1 MSPTIFRPEDPAF
14 IADPYPALAQLR
26 DGPAVVRHEE
36 TDHWLVP
43 RWEDV
48 NRVLRDR
55 RFGRTYLH
63 VATHEEM
70 GRTPPP
76 DAHAP
81 FWRVVQNGILDM
93 EPPDHTRV
101 RTLVNR
107 AFSARMVE
115 AQRAPIRRIMD
126 RLADAIVGAGEVD
139 LLAEIAEPL
148 PVEIIAELLGIPES
162 DRHLLRPWSA
172 DICRMYELHPDEED
186 ARVAVRAA
194 SEFSDYLRTLARER
208 RAHPTDDLITALAEV
223 AVDGERLTEDEL
235 VGTCILLLN
244 AGHEATVNTT
254 GNGWWALFRNPD
266 QLARLRADR
275 SLVPTAVEEILRYEP
290 SSPMFER
297 WVLEDCEIGGV
308 EVPRGAELGLLFISA
323 NRDGAV
329 FPDPDRMDVG
339 RTDNPHLSF
348 GAGVHFCLG
357 APLAR
362 IELQSS
368 FGTMLERFPHMELV
382 EEPRWKPNFVLR
394 GLESLKVRV

>member
-1 MSPTIFRPEDPAF
+1 MPFTPEDPAF
-14 IADPYPALAQLR
+14 IADPYPALAELR
-26 DGPAVVRHEE
+26 AGPAAVYDEAS
-36 TDHWLVP
+36 DHWLVP

-48 NRVLRDR
+48 NRILRDR

-76 DAHAP
+76 EPQAP
-81 FWRVVQNGILDM
+81 FWRVVQSGILDM
-93 EPPDHTRV
+93 EPPNHTRV
-101 RTLVNR
+101 RTLVNK

-115 AQRAPIRRIMD
+115 ALREPVRRIMT
-126 RLADAIVGAGEVD
+126 RLADAIDGAGEVD
-139 LLAEIAEPL
+139 LLASVAEPL

-162 DRHLLRPWSA
+162 DRHHLRPWSA

-186 ARVAVRAA
+186 ARVAVAA
-194 SEFSDYLRTLARER
+194 AREFSDYLRALARER
-208 RAHPTDDLITALAEV
+208 QRAPREDLITALAQV
-223 AVDGERLTEDEL
+223 AVEGERLTEDEL
-235 VGTCILLLN
+235 VGTCVLLLN

-254 GNGWWALFRNPD
+254 GNGWWALFRDPD

-275 SLVPTAVEEILRYEP
+275 SLVPTAVEELLRYEP

-297 WVLEDCEIGGV
+297 WVLEDTEIGGV
-308 EVPRGAELGLLFISA
+308 TVPKGAELGLLFISA
-323 NRDGAV
+323 NRDAAV
-329 FPDPDRMDVG
+329 FEDPDRMDVG
-339 RTDNPHLSF
+339 RVENPHLSF

-362 IELQSS
+362 IELQTS
-368 FGTMLERFPHMELV
+368 FGMLLERFPHMELI

-394 GLESLKVRV
+394 GLEELRVRV

>member
-1 MSPTIFRPEDPAF
+1 MAFAPEDPAF
-14 IADPYPALAQLR
+14 IADPYPALAELR
-26 DGPAVVRHEE
+26 EGPAAVYDEAS
-36 TDHWLVP
+36 DHWLVP

-48 NRVLRDR
+48 NRILRDR

-63 VATHEEM
+63 VSTHEEM

-76 DAHAP
+76 ASQAP
-81 FWRVVQNGILDM
+81 FWNVVQSGILDM
-93 EPPDHTRV
+93 EPPNHTRV
-101 RTLVNR
+101 RTLVNK

-115 AQRAPIRRIMD
+115 ALREPVRRIMT
-126 RLADAIVGAGEVD
+126 RLADGIDGAGEVD
-139 LLAEIAEPL
+139 LLATVAEPL

-162 DRHLLRPWSA
+162 DRHQLRPWSA

-186 ARVAVRAA
+186 ARVAVAA
-194 SEFSDYLRTLARER
+194 AREFSDYLRALARER
-208 RAHPTDDLITALAEV
+208 QRAPREDLITALAQV
-223 AVDGERLTEDEL
+223 AVEGERLTEDEL
-235 VGTCILLLN
+235 VGTCVLLLN

-275 SLVPTAVEEILRYEP
+275 SLVPTAVEELLRYEP

-297 WVLEDCEIGGV
+297 WVLEDTEIGGV
-308 EVPRGAELGLLFISA
+308 EVPKGAELGLLFISA
-323 NRDGAV
+323 NRDATV
-329 FPDPDRMDVG
+329 FEEPDRMDVG
-339 RTDNPHLSF
+339 RVENPHLSF

-362 IELQSS
+362 IELQTS
-368 FGTMLERFPHMELV
+368 FGMLLERFPHMELV

-394 GLESLKVRV
+394 GLEELRVRV

>member
-1 MSPTIFRPEDPAF
+1 MPFTPEDPAF
-14 IADPYPALAQLR
+14 IADPYPALAELR
-26 DGPAVVRHEE
+26 AGPAAVYDEAS
-36 TDHWLVP
+36 DHWLVP

-48 NRVLRDR
+48 NRILRDR

-76 DAHAP
+76 EPQAP
-81 FWRVVQNGILDM
+81 FWRVVQSGILDM
-93 EPPDHTRV
+93 EPPNHTRV
-101 RTLVNR
+101 RTLVNK

-115 AQRAPIRRIMD
+115 ALREPVRRIMT
-126 RLADAIVGAGEVD
+126 RLADAIDGAGEVD
-139 LLAEIAEPL
+139 LLASVAEPL

-162 DRHLLRPWSA
+162 DRHHLRPWSA

-186 ARVAVRAA
+186 ARVAVAA
-194 SEFSDYLRTLARER
+194 AREFSDYLRALARER
-208 RAHPTDDLITALAEV
+208 QRAPREDLITALAQV
-223 AVDGERLTEDEL
+223 AVEGERLTEDEL
-235 VGTCILLLN
+235 VGTCVLLLN

-254 GNGWWALFRNPD
+254 GNGWWALFRAPD

-275 SLVPTAVEEILRYEP
+275 SLVPTAVEELLRYEP

-297 WVLEDCEIGGV
+297 WVLEDTEIGGV
-308 EVPRGAELGLLFISA
+308 VVPKGAELGLLFISA
-323 NRDGAV
+323 NRDAAV
-329 FPDPDRMDVG
+329 FEDPDRMDVG
-339 RTDNPHLSF
+339 RVENPHLSF

-362 IELQSS
+362 IELQTS
-368 FGTMLERFPHMELV
+368 FGMLLERFPHMELI

-394 GLESLKVRV
+394 GLEELRVRV